1 MEMGQLLEL
10 ALEAHGGMR
19 RWLTFSD
26 LVTNIDVH
34 GELCKRNGWTGPVP
48 TSRMLL
54 SLRGHRTVVTIP
66 PVGDTVIVE
75 PGLVTLLK
83 KRKEDRQVL
92 RHPRRV
98 MLQEKEDTMWDV
110 LRTAYFFA
118 HVVRF
123 SVTVPF
129 VYASEDFT
137 VEEVEPRIENGETWR
152 GLKVTLPPALEAPI
166 TFQVAHYGAD
176 GLLRRLHSKV
186 DVLGAS
192 DLVEYVADYKQ
203 VSGIW
208 IPTLKHVFACSSDGE
223 KLGPDCVGSIRI
235 HDVFLTD

>member
-1 MEMGQLLEL
+1 MGQLLEL
-10 ALEAHGGMR
+10 AMEAHGGMQ

-26 LVTNIDVH
+26 LVTNVGVH
-34 GELCKRNGWTGPVP
+34 GELCERNGWTGPVP

-54 SLRGHRTVVTIP
+54 SLREHRTVVTIP
-66 PVGDTVIVE
+66 PVGDNVIVE
-75 PGLVTLLK
+75 PGIVTLMK
-83 KRKEDRQVL
+83 ERKEDRRVL

-98 MLQEKEDTMWDV
+98 LLQEKENTVWDV
-110 LRTAYFFA
+110 LRTSYFFA
-118 HVVRF
+118 HVIRF

-129 VYASEDFT
+129 VYASKGFT
-137 VEEVEPRIENGETWR
+137 IEEVEPRIENGEPWR

-176 GLLRRLHSKV
+176 GLLRRLYSKV
-186 DVLGAS
+186 DVLGVS

-208 IPTLKHVFACSSDGE
+208 IPTLKHVFACGSDGE
-223 KLGPDCVGSIRI
+223 TLGRDCIGNIRLL
-235 HDVFLTD
+235 DVLLID